1 MNCLGISSDQLFTW
15 SATNDNKVHPVRLEE
30 ASPCPP
36 AQTPLAGS
44 HSPRLSH
51 RTLQALWQA
60 RLQMRQ
66 GSRSWSQVLPVCKL
80 PPFAPPNGLRTAG
93 VSRPDQKV
101 SCQLSARSR
110 DLGGDLPD
118 QSRTV
123 APSRGTLSNHDERNI
138 FLGHRTHRFDS
149 GRRAPCQ
156 YARDLARR
164 RDTSPPGL
172 HKDGEKYI

>member
-138 FLGHRTHRFDS
+138 FLAHRTHRFDS

-164 RDTSPPGL
+164 PSGL
-172 HKDGEKYI
+172 LDINRGGDR